1 MEAAEKKLGAG
12 AGGAGASS
20 RLVSSLLRYSPALVL
35 FIIVLTDV
43 GRWAD
48 PDLWG
53 HIRFGQLALS
63 LGHAPARDPFS
74 YSVPGHA
81 WHDPEWL
88 AEVML
93 ALSYSVL
100 GVVGLKLMKFAC
112 TAVTV
117 LMMAVADAETGA
129 SIMIQLVV
137 LMVAGVALIP
147 MMQFRPQLFSYML
160 LAVLMALLARDTFN
174 PRGARFWPVIPIF
187 ALWANTHGGVAAG
200 LGALG
205 LYAGIRGLE
214 DLLSGRG
221 LGRGIRLGGWTLA
234 AGAATLANP
243 YGFGNWLAVAKAI
256 HNPVTRAVISEWQPL
271 FFKMAQLWHQSPSSM
286 LAFAPIIALPVALAI
301 CFIYRPRGG
310 DLALVA
316 IAALMSFGAY
326 LSVRNMALAVI
337 ASVVPLC
344 RHASLA
350 FRDTR
355 FGPAEPLERR
365 SRGNEILVGVIAVI
379 LAVQTGLFS
388 NTLKASFALPNGAVD
403 FMQAHDL
410 SGNVLCDFG
419 WGDYLIWRMAPK
431 TKVFIDA
438 RYDFVYPMKIIYDYF
453 DFYLDH
459 SRARKVLNSYP
470 NDFILIPPKAPV
482 RALMERSPGWKL
494 IYSDPNAMLFARA
507 DSRAARI
514 PGVPVRGRRVPG
526 YFP

>member
-1 MEAAEKKLGAG
+1 
-12 AGGAGASS
+12 
-20 RLVSSLLRYSPALVL
+20 VSAVSVLRYSPAFFA
-35 FIIVLTDV
+35 FIVVIADA

-53 HIRFGQLALS
+53 HITFGRLILS
-63 LGHAPARDPFS
+63 LGHVPSRDIYS
-74 YSVPGHA
+74 YSAFGHP

-88 AEVML
+88 AEMML

-112 TAVTV
+112 TAATV
-117 LMMAVADAETGA
+117 LMIAFAEAETGA

-147 MMQFRPQLFSYML
+147 MMQFRPQLFTYML
-160 LAVLMALLARDTFN
+160 LAALMALLARDTFN
-174 PRGARFWPVIPIF
+174 ARGARFWPVIPIF

-200 LGALG
+200 LAALG

-234 AGAATLANP
+234 AGVATLANP
-243 YGFGNWLAVAKAI
+243 YGLGNWLAVAKAI
-256 HNPVTRAVISEWQPL
+256 RNPVTRAVISEWQPL

-286 LAFAPIIALPVALAI
+286 LAFAPIIALPVALTI
-301 CFIYRPRGG
+301 CFLYRPRGG

-316 IAALMSFGAY
+316 IAAMMTFGAY

-337 ASVVPLC
+337 AAVVPLC
-344 RHASLA
+344 HHASLA
-350 FRDTR
+350 LGETR
-355 FGPAEPLERR
+355 FGRPEPLERR
-365 SRGNEILVGVIAVI
+365 TRGNEILLGAIAVI

-388 NTLKASFALPNGAVD
+388 NRLAASFALPNGAVD

-438 RYDFVYPMKIIYDYF
+438 RYDFVYPMKVIYDYF
-453 DFYLDH
+453 DFYLNH
-459 SRARKVLNSYP
+459 RRAQKVLSSYP
-470 NDFILIPPKAPV
+470 HDFILIPPDAPV
-482 RALMERSPGWKL
+482 RELMEHSAGWKL

-507 DSRAARI
+507 NSRAARI
-514 PGVPVRGRRVPG
+514 PGVPIRGRRLPA